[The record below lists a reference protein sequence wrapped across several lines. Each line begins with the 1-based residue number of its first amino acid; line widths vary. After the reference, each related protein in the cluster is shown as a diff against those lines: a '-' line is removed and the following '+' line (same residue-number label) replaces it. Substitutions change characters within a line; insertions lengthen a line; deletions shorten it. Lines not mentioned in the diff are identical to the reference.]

1 MKGFIKINNEERN
14 YREVKESIRMMNSQR
29 SNTEKIIWLKKAKKA
44 HWWNY

>member
-1 MKGFIKINNEERN
+1 MKGFITINNEERN

-29 SNTEKIIWLKKAKKA
+29 SNTEKSIWLKKEKKV

>member
-29 SNTEKIIWLKKAKKA
+29 SNTEKII
-44 HWWNY
+44 